1 MTAGDDPAAVPVPVN
16 DTLCGEPLAL
26 SVIVIASFLVPDDAG
41 LKLIDKVQLAPAAR
55 LEPQPLVSTKSSASP
70 PVNAIE
76 VMLRLALPLF
86 VSFTVWAAEVV
97 PTV

>member
-1 MTAGDDPAAVPVPVN
+1 MSETSEGAAAPV
-16 DTLCGEPLAL
+16 DEAAAAFEELRQE
-26 SVIVIASFLVPDDAG
+26 I
-41 LKLIDKVQLAPAAR
+41 AAR